1 MTISLEVLHP
11 DKEILERA
19 IYQRTHRSG
28 YALVSIAHFGTP
40 VSLSEGE
47 HRLCIADKKLRG
59 DQETLDSSLLAGSDV
74 QSFDIYSFG
83 HGHGGK
89 VFGIPV
95 KPGEQYDFDGI
106 RLTST

>member
-59 DQETLDSSLLAGSDV
+59 DQETLDSSLLAGSSVQRFDV
-74 QSFDIYSFG
+74 FSFSDGY
-83 HGHGGK
+83 GGRA
-89 VFGIPV
+89 FGIPV
-95 KPGEQYDFDGI
+95 TPGERHDFDGI
-106 RLTST
+106 RLKST